1 MEEVDKA
8 KAMEE
13 NIESIPTIKPD
24 IATSQG
30 EK

>member
-8 KAMEE
+8 KEIEE
-13 NIESIPTIKPD
+13 NIEAVPTITPD